1 MYFGEIPAC
10 DLPRLLCRDYNFFD
24 NFGGISRSDGFGG
37 DVVRDDA
44 SRTDGAIAAADVN
57 GAVYLFPLCKEFP
70 YYLFGE
76 ICYLPR
82 TASKGV
88 IAAPLHN

>member
-1 MYFGEIPAC
+1 MFSVYA
-10 DLPRLLCRDYNFFD
+10 DLSRQLSAFLYFFD
-24 NFGGISRSDGFGG
+24 DPCGVSRHNGIGG

-44 SRTDGAIAAADVN
+44 SRADGALAAADVN
-57 GAVYLFPLCKEFP
+57 GAVYLFPLCKEFL